1 MDRPLAVRVRNVE
14 KTFHIPRRQ
23 MHTLKERALH
33 PFRSTEHDVLRAL
46 DDVSFE
52 VGDGEFFGIVGRNGS
67 GKSTLLKCLAGIY
80 AHDAGS
86 IAVAGRLA
94 PFIELGVG
102 FNMSLTARDNV
113 VINAVMMGL
122 SPREARGR
130 FDEIVAFAE
139 LEDFVDLELKNYSSG
154 MQVRLAFAVMVQAD
168 ADVMLIDEVLA
179 VGDAAFQQKCLDEF
193 RRLRDAGRTV
203 VLVTHDMGM
212 VGRFCHRAL
221 LLEGGRVR
229 EIGDPG
235 DVGRHYLELNFDRRA
250 EVAAAAEEPVEP
262 APAGATLAAI
272 AVDDAVAHGTPIVV
286 RLDVDVHRNVD
297 DAHLTLWVDADD
309 GRRVFGCSQE
319 LGSITGRRAPRGPP
333 AGRQPPAL
341 GPLPHRLVARARA
354 RRRALRGLPG
364 TRRGRRR
371 LRRRHRRRH
380 RGRRPRARG
389 RAARRW
395 RSSGDRRC
403 ARSTARRRSAAAG
416 GASAASPG
424 SSRSPSSASPTSA
437 RRSATCGRSCGR

>member
-14 KTFHIPRRQ
+14 KTFLIPRRQ

-193 RRLRDAGRTV
+193 RRLRDTGRTV

-212 VGRFCHRAL
+212 VERFCHRAL

-250 EVAAAAEEPVEP
+250 EVAAAAADEPVEP

-319 LGSITGRRAPRGPP
+319 LGSIPAGERLAARLRADNRLLSGRYHIGWSLEHGLGVGHFAAFQARAADVVVYAGDTVGGIVAVDHEFEVERAPLEIER
-333 AGRQPPAL
+333 
-341 GPLPHRLVARARA
+341 
-354 RRRALRGLPG
+354 
-364 TRRGRRR
+364 
-371 LRRRHRRRH
+371 
-380 RGRRPRARG
+380 
-389 RAARRW
+389 
-395 RSSGDRRC
+395 
-403 ARSTARRRSAAAG
+403 
-416 GASAASPG
+416 
-424 SSRSPSSASPTSA
+424 
-437 RRSATCGRSCGR
+437 